1 MKYVNKAFNFISVV
15 IFVAMI
21 ITVLLQILFRQ
32 VFKISVPW
40 TEELS
45 RLLFIYAGFFGTAL
59 AARDKQFIVIDVLFK
74 RLPGKLQAVCK
85 VFIKAFLMLF
95 FGIMWVG
102 AVKMAQTVSGT
113 YFQSMPIVSNS
124 ATYFAIIIGLA
135 MTELYLVLESIDEIR
150 KRGHKDA

>member
-1 MKYVNKAFNFISVV
+1 MKYVNKAFNFITVM
-15 IFVAMI
+15 IFVAMVL
-21 ITVLLQILFRQ
+21 TVLLQIVFRQ
-32 VFKISVPW
+32 LLKMSVPW

-74 RLPGKLQAVCK
+74 RLPSKVKAVCE
-85 VFIKAFLMLF
+85 VFIKVFLMLF

-113 YFQSMPIVSNS
+113 YFQSMPGVSNS
-124 ATYFAIIIGLA
+124 FTYYAIIIGLA
-135 MTELYLVLESIDEIR
+135 MTELYLVLESIEEIR